1 MAAVRQ
7 DVMLAAYAVSLGFQ
21 IESGRFDDKGIP
33 VGTLAFNKGKI
44 RVWCTERGWRV
55 ARQEGDRF
63 LENPSDRD
71 YFAKLKK
78 ALDAGHAQAD

>member
-21 IESGRFDDKGIP
+21 IESGCFDDKGMP

-71 YFAKLKK
+71 FFARLKK
-78 ALDAGHAQAD
+78 ALDAGHAQSA